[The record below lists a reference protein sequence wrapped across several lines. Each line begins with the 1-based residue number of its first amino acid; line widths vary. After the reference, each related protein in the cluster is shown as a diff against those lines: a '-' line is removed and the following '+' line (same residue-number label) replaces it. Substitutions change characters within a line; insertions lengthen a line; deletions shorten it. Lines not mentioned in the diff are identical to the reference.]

1 MNINAA
7 ADEFRSFQEKNNV
20 PVITRTDSDGYTSD
34 SSEHSSSD
42 RSTHSTSNMAAV
54 APAPVSI
61 PTTTF
66 DANTGPKGVIA
77 DAQAFNR
84 ARKTSF
90 RQTFYE
96 LSTGLAEKVSFK
108 RSNSRDR
115 QGHDSREGSPSSD
128 DDEFMQRWR
137 QNRMAEMASGKD
149 VRTRRKSPS
158 KRRYGRLASVDALG
172 YLDAI
177 EKVTADTVVVVLI
190 NDPDVS
196 LLPPARSS
204 LVLTTHSLLSATS
217 SKMA

>member
-7 ADEFRSFQEKNNV
+7 ADEFRSFQEKNSV
-20 PVITRTDSDGYTSD
+20 PAITRTDSDGYTSD
-34 SSEHSSSD
+34 SQDSDHSSSI
-42 RSTHSTSNMAAV
+42 RSSNSTSNMAAV

-61 PTTTF
+61 PTTAF

-77 DAQAFNR
+77 DAQAFSR
-84 ARKTSF
+84 ARKSSF

-115 QGHDSREGSPSSD
+115 SNHGSREGSPSSD

-137 QNRMAEMASGKD
+137 QNRMAEMANGKD
-149 VRTRRKSPS
+149 VRTRRNSPS

-196 LLPPARSS
+196 
-204 LVLTTHSLLSATS
+204 
-217 SKMA
+217 